1 MTQWKEHAKTVVL
14 NLLVLTSFWLTAM
27 LWSNQPQLQPIEP
40 VKYVESKPVQEK
52 KLEELVTPES
62 VVFHYGED
70 RHTRAFSNDGQYR
83 TIIQEEMAKWIF
95 LDFNS
100 YSLTEEKWE
109 ELTRKSPGLEIRFRS
124 TIPISIVNQLFTFRD
139 SNYEQ
144 IKGIDRL
151 WLYYEQEE
159 DLVYALFIS
168 TEEEQVM
175 RARTAVSPKD
185 LRESYLPVGK
195 TMPEQILK
203 VMKTT
208 SRSTPAAGRENA
220 FWHVFYLP
228 KNPLK
233 MQQFLYNYFLITTDE
248 VIETYFLDRTL
259 VRQIMERDKT
269 IIYTDGSRSIQ
280 FRPEQQA
287 ITFTDPAF
295 QQGGRELSTE
305 EKVKGAVSFI
315 NKHVG
320 WTDDYHF
327 ENIKKTYND
336 KDLITFRQY
345 VGAYPLISSDSYPL
359 DTITITSE
367 AGQVVTMSRSL
378 IDLDKYISHREWVIM
393 SGPELFQFIREKKL
407 ADTSKIKNAYLA
419 YQTKVHQS
427 YVELIPVWVAELM
440 DDTKLFI
447 NARSLQ
453 GGGKESGLE

>member
-1 MTQWKEHAKTVVL
+1 MTQWKEQAKTVVL

-27 LWSNQPQLQPIEP
+27 LWSNQPRLQPIEP
-40 VKYVESKPVQEK
+40 VRYVESKPVQEK
-52 KLEELVTPES
+52 MLEELVTPDS
-62 VVFHYGED
+62 VVFHYGDD

-83 TIIQEEMAKWIF
+83 TIIQEAAKWIF
-95 LDFNS
+95 LDFN
-100 YSLTEEKWE
+100 YFSLTDEKWE

-139 SNYEQ
+139 NNYEQ
-144 IKGIDRL
+144 MKGIDRL
-151 WLYYEQEE
+151 WLYYEQDE
-159 DLVYALFIS
+159 DLVYALFMS
-168 TEEEQVM
+168 TEEEQVI
-175 RARTAVSPKD
+175 RARTAVTPKD

-203 VMKTT
+203 VVKKTPRPM
-208 SRSTPAAGRENA
+208 SVNGRENA

-228 KNPLK
+228 KHQSK

-280 FRPEQQA
+280 LRPEQQA

-295 QQGGRELSTE
+295 HQGGREMTTE
-305 EKVKGAVSFI
+305 EKVQGAVSFI

-320 WTDDYHF
+320 WTDDYYF
-327 ENIKKTYND
+327 EEIKKTYND

-345 VGAYPLISSDSYPL
+345 MGAYPLFSSDSYPI

-393 SGPELFQFIREKKL
+393 SGPELFQSIREKKL
-407 ADTSKIKNAYLA
+407 ADTSRIKNAYLA

-427 YVELIPVWVAELM
+427 YVELIPVWVVELI

-447 NARSLQ
+447 NARSHQ
-453 GGGKESGLE
+453 GGGKGSGLE